1 MDTNHQTWWTFGCLV
16 QVFPNLILIH
26 WRYFFLAPDFL
37 SSLRGLGFLKANIT
51 SKDGG
56 KEIIESFVTIL
67 SGDYTIQLCSH
78 IFLSFI
84 SAVYVLVESS
94 PVTFPIP
101 HQIQLQVVL
110 GFLNPVPKRLETPPQ
125 SSAPASTSCTF
136 FLHLSSVRSS
146 LLTYAG
152 LLLHLLDFL
161 LVRMDFFERL
171 KW

>member
-1 MDTNHQTWWTFGCLV
+1 MDTNHQTWWTFGCPV
-16 QVFPNLILIH
+16 QVFPNLIFIH
-26 WRYFFLAPDFL
+26 WRYFFLAPDFP

-67 SGDYTIQLCSH
+67 PGDHIIQLGFH
-78 IFLSFI
+78 IFLTFI
-84 SAVYVLVESS
+84 SAVYVLLESS

-125 SSAPASTSCTF
+125 SSAPASTSCT
-136 FLHLSSVRSS
+136 LSFYIWVQLGAPCSPMQAFCYIYLISR
-146 LLTYAG
+146 
-152 LLLHLLDFL
+152 
-161 LVRMDFFERL
+161 
-171 KW
+171 